1 MTDAAKAAEECDRIE
16 RALADPGAPWYGS
29 DLVEWVADQ
38 CQHVRALLAEIE
50 RHKAKTCCIACHME
64 GERQMRERATR
75 LVEHAHNMAEKG
87 SVAAISMHAL
97 VKTLRALPVE
107 GE

>member
-1 MTDAAKAAEECDRIE
+1 
-16 RALADPGAPWYGS
+16 
-29 DLVEWVADQ
+29 
-38 CQHVRALLAEIE
+38 
-50 RHKAKTCCIACHME
+50 
-64 GERQMRERATR
+64 MRERATR